1 MENKSV
7 LVVKNLSVLIKER
20 FLVKNAS
27 FTVERGQ
34 CVGII
39 GEDKAGKTSLIKAIA
54 GALPITD
61 GSVVLDGENIYVGS
75 PALKHINICLDP
87 PVFFKFQTVLN
98 NIQFLSGLSNNN
110 DKEKIIKVLNK
121 FNLAHKIKDKVKTLS
136 FYEKKLMALALAFL
150 TEPKLLILDEPFK
163 GLPDEKIAEIKT
175 YIKEIQAKGTAI
187 IISTRSIEK
196 LKDMSNLFMFME
208 KRAITKVLTYTQC
221 ETLSDKTYAFI
232 AVKYPHYCGKAIM
245 DNFQLKVKLLDN
257 KVLFEADE
265 DTTAEIVRYFSKN
278 NIAIYK
284 AGYLSKQSEK
294 IFGNLA
300 PYYKEEEQT

>member
-1 MENKSV
+1 M
-7 LVVKNLSVLIKER
+7 
-20 FLVKNAS
+20 
-27 FTVERGQ
+27 
-34 CVGII
+34 
-39 GEDKAGKTSLIKAIA
+39 
-54 GALPITD
+54 
-61 GSVVLDGENIYVGS
+61 
-75 PALKHINICLDP
+75 
-87 PVFFKFQTVLN
+87 
-98 NIQFLSGLSNNN
+98 
-110 DKEKIIKVLNK
+110 LNK

-163 GLPDEKIAEIKT
+163 GLPDEKIVEIKT